1 VSKRSLIP
9 AEMRQRYDAY
19 IKSPEWKRRRQHA
32 IELAGYCCEACGATA
47 WDTRLEVHHLTYERL
62 GDEADKDLVAMC
74 PKCHEKA
81 DKERELKSYYKSQ
94 QALWSKRL
102 NGWATKK
109 YGEDWMA
116 YHDEDTVA
124 SEFQDWLD
132 ERSVTA

>member
-1 VSKRSLIP
+1 MGQAAIP
-9 AEMRQRYDAY
+9 AAMRRRYDAY
-19 IKSPEWKRRRQHA
+19 IKSHEWKARRQRA
-32 IELAGYCCEACGATA
+32 VELAGYCCEKCGATA
-47 WDTRLEVHHLTYERL
+47 WDTKLEVHHLTYERL
-62 GDEADKDLVAMC
+62 GDEADKDLVALC

-81 DKERELKSYYKSQ
+81 DQEREARSRYKSQ

-116 YHDEDTVA
+116 YHDEDAVA

-132 ERSVTA
+132 ERSVRA